1 MGGPADGDV
10 GLEESRVDTVIAGNW
25 LREIGSQAEVSTL
38 DGNGTGGI
46 LVLNSELSID
56 KSAALLNLVDSN
68 GNALLSLTEHLDD
81 HLVMGDP
88 WGDTHSVSDQEG
100 VLVPGADVFEGNG
113 VWLLSSSAHAEDLV
127 AVWVVEEVLVLPGVW
142 HEEGVVGISIDEGI
156 VAPLADAGVVVGFR
170 VLEPAVALVVGVVS
184 EPVLVLLLSEGFEGE
199 ILIWLLLS
207 VEVVEGK
214 DPEAL
219 VNGKLNIVV
228 FLVSFTGGQTVILR
242 LIVLTNLSESVFL
255 GLKKAV
261 KKEYLSQELA
271 PNHLL
276 SAGSPKR

>member
-10 GLEESRVDTVIAGNW
+10 GLEETAIRTVVARHW
-25 LREIGSQAEVSTL
+25 RREIGGQAEVSTL

-46 LVLNSELSID
+46 LVLNSEGSID
-56 KSAALLNLVDSN
+56 KSSAHIDLVDSD
-68 GNALLSLTEHLDD
+68 GDALFGLTEHLDD

-88 WGDTHSVSDQEG
+88 WGDTESVGDQEG
-100 VLVPGADVFEGNG
+100 VLVPRADVFEGNG

-142 HEEGVVGISIDEGI
+142 HEEGVVGITIDEWV

-184 EPVLVLLLSEGFEGE
+184 EPVLVLLLSEGIKGE
-199 ILIWLLLS
+199 SVVILESLLS

-219 VNGKLNIVV
+219 VNGKLNIVGL
-228 FLVSFTGGQTVILR
+228 LVRFTGGQT
-242 LIVLTNLSESVFL
+242 
-255 GLKKAV
+255 
-261 KKEYLSQELA
+261 
-271 PNHLL
+271 
-276 SAGSPKR
+276 